1 MGVEWNACS
10 YCEEIVSDCS
20 AVYCKSGCYLCCVCA
35 NKSIA
40 NKKRQLKTSCAKK
53 DENDSPLSDDEN
65 DSSLSDDEN
74 DSSLSDDEN
83 DSSLSD
89 DEINKDCCVSCL
101 KYEKKYREM
110 SVGIRKIKVIKLAL
124 KKKLS
129 ENPEALK
136 LLSSYIALIESTHN
150 IENKI

>member
-53 DENDSPLSDDEN
+53 DENDSP
-65 DSSLSDDEN
+65 
-74 DSSLSDDEN
+74 LSDDEN